1 MAKVIKEKV
10 AGVDKVIS
18 YIVTGNKASDGL
30 ANSLKVD
37 TIHEF

>member
-10 AGVDKVIS
+10 SGVDKVIS